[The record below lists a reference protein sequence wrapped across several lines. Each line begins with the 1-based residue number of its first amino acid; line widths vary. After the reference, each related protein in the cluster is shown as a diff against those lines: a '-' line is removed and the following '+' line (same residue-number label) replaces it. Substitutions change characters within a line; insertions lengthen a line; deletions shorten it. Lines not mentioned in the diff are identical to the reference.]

1 MMATLVM
8 IMTIMVGTE
17 MIIVSVSVMMMTVM

>member
-8 IMTIMVGTE
+8 MMTIMVGTE